1 MVGTSWKVEI
11 LFWQP
16 LALQGEVLK
25 QQSFRIVRFSHKS
38 GSSYQNLIKSIFLC
52 KYLSRR
58 SASPL
63 AVTSKWQSC
72 PYFIYVLKIP
82 VLKYG
87 FWDFTPQWFD
97 EIDMLL
103 WFLCAFEVLQK
114 LPWQRLRAPPRML
127 FTSNAL
133 SLFSC
138 PQQLNRWP
146 CHSLTHW
153 LTQDFTT
160 WHSKSDPGGLWPLR
174 HLIRVMKKHDLTNIF
189 TFVDNF
195 DNFTML
201 TIFDSLIFF
210 YNFWQCFDNSWQFCQ
225 FLRNFT
231 ILTMFDIVDNF
242 WQFLT
247 IWQIDYLWPLGDH

>member
-72 PYFIYVLKIP
+72 PYFISVLKIP

-133 SLFSC
+133 SLFFLAAHNSSIGD
-138 PQQLNRWP
+138 LV
-146 CHSLTHW
+146 THW
-153 LTQDFTT
+153 LTD
-160 WHSKSDPGGLWPLR
+160 WLR
-174 HLIRVMKKHDLTNIF
+174 TLLLDIQRATLETCDHWDIWLE
-189 TFVDNF
+189 
-195 DNFTML
+195 
-201 TIFDSLIFF
+201 
-210 YNFWQCFDNSWQFCQ
+210 W
-225 FLRNFT
+225 LRNIT
-231 ILTMFDIVDNF
+231 
-242 WQFLT
+242 
-247 IWQIDYLWPLGDH
+247 WPTF